1 MALSRQQIS
10 HWVIRIGFF
19 LFLFSVPV
27 FIDNPYYLRIL
38 IIGGITIFPV
48 LGLNLL
54 TGVTGQLSICQA
66 GFYGIGAYTSALLV
80 MKLHLSFWLSLPLA
94 TLFAGLIGFSLGIPS
109 LRFRGHYL
117 VIVTIGFTI
126 IIYEVFLNWVSVTR
140 GPMGIINIPPPDALL
155 GVSFGSQKAYY
166 FLCLLLVLL
175 GIWVMRKIYLSKW
188 GLALLAIRE
197 DETAAEIM
205 GIDIVKYKLLSF
217 TVSAL
222 YAGFGGSLFAHYLR
236 ILSPDLFTLSESV
249 NYLLMIVIGGMGNIP
264 GAVFGAFF
272 VTIISEYLRFLMAY
286 RLVVYGLVLIVVII
300 FLPLGVADFLKKLKD
315 LSFARRV
322 ETESVPSPGPAGSSN
337 RRT

>member
-1 MALSRQQIS
+1 
-10 HWVIRIGFF
+10 
-19 LFLFSVPV
+19 
-27 FIDNPYYLRIL
+27 
-38 IIGGITIFPV
+38 
-48 LGLNLL
+48 
-54 TGVTGQLSICQA
+54 
-66 GFYGIGAYTSALLV
+66 
-80 MKLHLSFWLSLPLA
+80 
-94 TLFAGLIGFSLGIPS
+94 

-140 GPMGIINIPPPDALL
+140 GPMGIINIPPPNPLL
-155 GVSFGSQKAYY
+155 GLSFASQKAYY
-166 FLCLLLVLL
+166 YLCLLLVLG
-175 GIWVMRKIYLSKW
+175 GIWVMRKIYHSKL

-205 GIDIVKYKLLSF
+205 GIDVVRYKLLSF
-217 TVSAL
+217 TTSAL

-249 NYLLMIVIGGMGNIP
+249 NYLLMIVLGGMGSIP

-300 FLPLGVADFLKKLKD
+300 FLPLGAAEFLKRIKD
-315 LSFARRV
+315 LLLVRRV
-322 ETESVPSPGPAGSSN
+322 VTESVPPPDPVGSSN
-337 RRT
+337 R